1 MSSYLAHGPKI
12 YPKAHE
18 NPRGVR
24 LHKASTQ
31 QEVQAE
37 VRKPTR
43 HIMRRNNPKIHIIGD
58 PADYVQTGLSL
69 RTQGHIALI
78 SKMEP
83 KHIDDAMQDD
93 NWVKVMQEE
102 VDQFQKNNV

>member
-1 MSSYLAHGPKI
+1 
-12 YPKAHE
+12 
-18 NPRGVR
+18 
-24 LHKASTQ
+24 
-31 QEVQAE
+31 
-37 VRKPTR
+37 
-43 HIMRRNNPKIHIIGD
+43 MRRNNPKIHIIGD